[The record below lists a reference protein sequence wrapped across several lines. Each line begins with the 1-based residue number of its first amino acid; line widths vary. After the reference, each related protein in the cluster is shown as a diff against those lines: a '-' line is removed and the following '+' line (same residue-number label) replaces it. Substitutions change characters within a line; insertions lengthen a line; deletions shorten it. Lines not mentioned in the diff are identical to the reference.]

1 MPILENSSSPPA
13 SSPLPSSQVNVDASP
28 LGDEVSLK
36 NYKPSSA
43 DMAYYYEHFLPFKS
57 IYLWLNHSQAPQ
69 SDFTMREFAFEYKS
83 GAYQRYNSF
92 HSATEFKQS
101 VVKAQPTRFEVGAV
115 YPVEPRMRKS
125 VSKALM
131 KPVAK
136 EVVLDIDLTDYDDVR
151 TCCSGTDICPKCWR
165 FITLAVK
172 IVHRAL
178 QEDFGFEH
186 LIWVFS
192 GRRGVHCWVSD
203 YRARI
208 LDESRRRAIV
218 EYLDVLSVKSK
229 KTLNLK
235 KPYHPHVERA
245 GSGADSAGLQAVERA
260 DQTLEGSARPD
271 ERGEVARRGRVLPAA
286 QGAVV
291 RLTGLEKGDDFRHDV
306 SAAGRRGVAADEPPA
321 EVAILR
327 PSRHGERVCAVR
339 PVREGFRPVCRHAE
353 PGRAGGQRHDRV
365 AEDGAA
371 PQRGA
376 VQQVCEPSGKRGG
389 AAQAGPGG
397 GKGRSGVLK
406 TKKYLSLCPAVK
418 KNNLTLAVFLQT
430 AGDSSRLG
438 I

>member
-13 SSPLPSSQVNVDASP
+13 SSPLPSSQVNADASP
-28 LGDEVSLK
+28 PGDEVSLK

-57 IYLWLNHSQAPQ
+57 IYLWLNHSQAAQ
-69 SDFTMREFAFEYKS
+69 ADFTMREFAFEYKS

-131 KPVAK
+131 KPIAK
-136 EVVLDIDLTDYDDVR
+136 ELVLDIDLTDYDDVR
-151 TCCSGTDICPKCWR
+151 TCCSGTEICPKCWR

-186 LIWVFS
+186 LVWVFS

-208 LDESRRRAIV
+208 LDETRRRAIV

-245 GSGADSAGLQAVERA
+245 FEVLRDEFVEVILKQQDPWSLPDRAEALARTVPDYKLSSALIRHWKEVPGRTSAEKWLDVDAFYQQLKVRSFDLQDWKKETIFATMYPRLDVEVSRQMNHLLKSPFCVHPGTGNVCVPFDPSEKDFDPFADTPNLGVLVGSGETEWQKTGLRHSVELFNRFVNR
-260 DQTLEGSARPD
+260 LVSE
-271 ERGEVARRGRVLPAA
+271 EVRHKRGR
-286 QGAVV
+286 
-291 RLTGLEKGDDFRHDV
+291 
-306 SAAGRRGVAADEPPA
+306 
-321 EVAILR
+321 
-327 PSRHGERVCAVR
+327 
-339 PVREGFRPVCRHAE
+339 
-353 PGRAGGQRHDRV
+353 
-365 AEDGAA
+365 AEDK
-371 PQRGA
+371 
-376 VQQVCEPSGKRGG
+376 E
-389 AAQAGPGG
+389 
-397 GKGRSGVLK
+397 
-406 TKKYLSLCPAVK
+406 
-418 KNNLTLAVFLQT
+418 NLEF
-430 AGDSSRLG
+430 
-438 I
+438 